1 MFSFVSTRYETLRF
15 CATDTG
21 QFEQDGGPKVL
32 ARQWQGVY
40 TTQP

>member
-1 MFSFVSTRYETLRF
+1 MFSLVCTCYEILRF

-21 QFEQDGGPKVL
+21 QFEQDGGLKEL